1 MCAMA
6 EASDAHGLLEPGQ
19 IIRPM
24 LKKADVPALVAKV
37 YGLSVVSVKE
47 LNSYDDKNYL
57 IQVQS
62 KINNTHMTD
71 LCPHGYVVKVTNSL
85 DSKNTNL
92 IAAQNEMMLF
102 LHSRGINVPKPEK
115 NVHGTYMMREKL
127 KVDMDDFV
135 KNNTDECPSGEY
147 MVRMLTFVPGKIL
160 HQVKYTSQLFFE
172 CGELAA
178 KMDNELMEF
187 NNEHLKGRK
196 LIWMLENTPDL
207 TKFIFAVRDESRYKM
222 ITEILDAWNQRVVPL
237 LPTLDRGMIHG
248 DFNEQNIIVD
258 ATAPEHPDEYHVSA
272 IIDFGDI
279 QESCYV
285 FEVAI
290 TIMYLMI
297 EVDEMPPNDAGGHVL
312 AGYLKHRALS
322 EVEWSVLRECV
333 AARFAQSLV
342 MGAYS
347 YEQDPG
353 NEYLLT
359 TARRGWD
366 VLATFWSAPKEQ
378 VLARWREIIRSYE
391 K

>member
-1 MCAMA
+1 MSSMP
-6 EASDAHGLLEPGQ
+6 EASDANALLQPGQ

-24 LKKADVPALVAKV
+24 LKKTEVPALVAKL
-37 YGLSVVSVKE
+37 YGLTVVSVKE

-57 IQVQS
+57 IQVQP
-62 KINNTHMTD
+62 KTDNPHMTD

-85 DSKNTNL
+85 DSKNTHL
-92 IAAQNEMMLF
+92 MAAQNDMMLF
-102 LHSRGINVPKPEK
+102 LHSRGVNVPKPEK
-115 NVHGTYMMREKL
+115 NVHGTYMTREKME
-127 KVDMDDFV
+127 VDVDDFV
-135 KNNTDECPSGEY
+135 QNNAGERPSGEY

-160 HQVKYTSQLFFE
+160 HQVKYTSQLFYE

-178 KMDNELMEF
+178 RMDNELMDF
-187 NNEHLKGRK
+187 KNDFLKNRK
-196 LIWMLENTPDL
+196 LIWMLQNTPDL
-207 TKFIFAVRDESRYKM
+207 IKFIFAVRDARRHKM
-222 ITEILDAWNQRVVPL
+222 IQEILETWDQRVVPL

-258 ATAPEHPDEYHVSA
+258 SAPEDPDDYHVTA

-285 FEVAI
+285 FEIAI

-297 EVDEMPPNDAGGHVL
+297 EVEEMPPSDAGGHVL
-312 AGYLKHRALS
+312 AGYLKHRSLS
-322 EVEWSVLRECV
+322 EAEWGVLRECV

-366 VLATFWSAPKEQ
+366 VLATFWSAPKEEI
-378 VLARWREIIRSYE
+378 LERWRKIIRSYE

>member
-1 MCAMA
+1 MSSMP
-6 EASDAHGLLEPGQ
+6 EASDAHGLLQPGQ

-24 LKKADVPALVAKV
+24 LKKADVPALVGKL
-37 YGLSVVSVKE
+37 YGLTVVSVKE

-62 KINNTHMTD
+62 KVNNPHMTD

-85 DSKNTNL
+85 DSKNIHL
-92 IAAQNEMMLF
+92 MAAQNDMMLF

-115 NVHGTYMMREKL
+115 NVHGTYMVKEKME
-127 KVDMDDFV
+127 VNVDDFV
-135 KNNTDECPSGEY
+135 QNNADERPSGEY

-160 HQVKYTSQLFFE
+160 HQVKYTSQLFYE

-178 KMDNELMEF
+178 KMDNELMDF
-187 NNEHLKGRK
+187 KNEHLKNRK
-196 LIWMLENTPDL
+196 LIWMLQNTPDL
-207 TKFIFAVRDESRYKM
+207 TKFIFAVRDASRHKM
-222 ITEILDAWNQRVVPL
+222 IREILDAWDQRVVPL

-258 ATAPEHPDEYHVSA
+258 SAPEDPDDYHVTA

-312 AGYLKHRALS
+312 AGYLKHRKLS
-322 EVEWSVLRECV
+322 EEEWGVLRECV

-378 VLARWREIIRSYE
+378 VLARWREIIASYGE
-391 K
+391 

>member
-1 MCAMA
+1 MSSLP
-6 EASDAHGLLEPGQ
+6 EASDANGLLQPGQ

-24 LKKADVPALVAKV
+24 LKKTEVPALVAKL
-37 YGLSVVSVKE
+37 YGLTVVSVKE
-47 LNSYDDKNYL
+47 LNSYDDKNYF
-57 IQVQS
+57 IQVQP
-62 KINNTHMTD
+62 KIDNPHMTD

-85 DSKNTNL
+85 DSKNTEL
-92 IAAQNEMMLF
+92 MAAQNDMMLF

-115 NVHGTYMMREKL
+115 NVHGTYMRREKME
-127 KVDMDDFV
+127 VNVDDFV
-135 KNNTDECPSGEY
+135 QNNADESPSGEY

-160 HQVKYTSQLFFE
+160 HQVKYTSQLFYE

-178 KMDNELMEF
+178 KMDNELMPF
-187 NNEHLKGRK
+187 T
-196 LIWMLENTPDL
+196 ITTL
-207 TKFIFAVRDESRYKM
+207 TKTAKNIHSCHASSHQHSSMHPPSRNL
-222 ITEILDAWNQRVVPL
+222 EAWNQRVVPL

-258 ATAPEHPDEYHVSA
+258 SAPEDPDDYHVTA

-279 QESCYV
+279 QESCYI

-312 AGYLKHRALS
+312 AGYLKHRRLS
-322 EVEWSVLRECV
+322 EAEWGVLRECV

-366 VLATFWSAPKEQ
+366 VLATFWSAPKEE
-378 VLARWREIIRSYE
+378 VLERWREIIRSYE

>member
-1 MCAMA
+1 MSSMP
-6 EASDAHGLLEPGQ
+6 EASDANALLQPGQ

-24 LKKADVPALVAKV
+24 LKKTEVPALVAKL
-37 YGLSVVSVKE
+37 YGLTVVSVKE

-57 IQVQS
+57 IQVQP
-62 KINNTHMTD
+62 KTDNPHMTD
-71 LCPHGYVVKVTNSL
+71 LSPHGYVVKVTNSL
-85 DSKNTNL
+85 DSKNTHL
-92 IAAQNEMMLF
+92 MAAQNDMMLF
-102 LHSRGINVPKPEK
+102 LHSRGVNVPKPCFPEK
-115 NVHGTYMMREKL
+115 RRKEKKCSWDYRRL
-127 KVDMDDFV
+127 FIF
-135 KNNTDECPSGEY
+135 TRYY
-147 MVRMLTFVPGKIL
+147 MVRIADLCAGKIL
-160 HQVKYTSQLFFE
+160 HQVKYTSQLFYE

-178 KMDNELMEF
+178 RMDNELMDF
-187 NNEHLKGRK
+187 KNDFLKNRK
-196 LIWMLENTPDL
+196 LIWMLQNTPDL
-207 TKFIFAVRDESRYKM
+207 TKFIFAVRDARRHKM
-222 ITEILDAWNQRVVPL
+222 IQEILEAWDQRVVPL

-258 ATAPEHPDEYHVSA
+258 SAPEDPDDYHVTA

-285 FEVAI
+285 FEIAI

-297 EVDEMPPNDAGGHVL
+297 EVEEMPPSDAGGHVL
-312 AGYLKHRALS
+312 AGYLKHRSLS
-322 EVEWSVLRECV
+322 EAEWGVLRECV

-366 VLATFWSAPKEQ
+366 VLATFWSAPKEEI
-378 VLARWREIIRSYE
+378 LERWRKIIRSYE